1 MNLQINQ
8 PPQTKPALPPQVAG
22 DLIVMVTFDVEEGK
36 QQQLVDSIAPQIAEW
51 VVDKPGYISSVFQ
64 NSLDGTRVIN
74 YSRWASSEA
83 FAGFACDPRS
93 AELMQTIKSLATKG
107 LESRFFQVSAVI
119 GDPTREIPVPAG
131 AFQGWSS

>member
-1 MNLQINQ
+1 MSVVANH
-8 PPQTKPALPPQVAG
+8 PPQNSPFPLPQVAG

-36 QQQLVDSIAPQIAEW
+36 QQELVDIVAPQIAAW

-83 FAGFACDPRS
+83 FAGFANDPRS
-93 AELMQTIKSLATKG
+93 AALMQTVKSLATKG

-119 GDPTREIPVPAG
+119 GDPTREIAVPAG
-131 AFQGWSS
+131 AFRG